1 LRAISTPFFII
12 TTALFIVL
20 FDNLSFF
27 KHVLEV
33 YPFNAGNSGFLLSL
47 GFLLYALLVILFS
60 LVSFKHTV
68 KPVLIFVLILSASV
82 HYFMQSYNI
91 VMDKTMIENTLQTDM
106 KESFELLSIKLFLT
120 LLFLAFIPS
129 FIINKMPLHYR
140 GFKSELWSS
149 FKIILLH
156 FILIVILLFS
166 FSNYYTSFFREHKVL
181 RLYTNPTTSI
191 YNLVSYA
198 YDQVKETNIPMEV
211 IGLDAKITVSPS
223 QIETKRKIVVMVV
236 GEAARADHFS
246 LNGYKKETNPLLKK
260 EDIINFSQLYSC
272 GTTTAVSVP
281 CMFSVYDRSDYNSRK
296 GLHTHNVLD
305 VLSQAGVD
313 VLWRENNSDSKGVA
327 VRLPYENY
335 KKNNLNTMCEGEC
348 RDEGMIV
355 GLDNAIKKNKKDIII
370 VLHQMGNHGPA
381 YYKRYPSAFQEF
393 TPECKTNQ
401 LEECTDEEISN
412 AYDNALLYTDYFL
425 SKVIAFL
432 KQHEDD
438 AQTAMIYMAD
448 HGESLGE
455 NGLYLHG
462 LPYFMAPDHQKHVGA
477 FMWFGKDFPVDTDAL
492 KRKANDPYSHD
503 NLFSTLL
510 GIFNV
515 QTEVY
520 EKEMDILA
528 D

>member
-1 LRAISTPFFII
+1 MI
-12 TTALFIVL
+12 TALFIVL

-27 KHVLEV
+27 EHVIEV
-33 YPFNAGNSGFLLSL
+33 YPVNTTNAGFLISL
-47 GFLLYALLVILFS
+47 GFVLYALLVILFS

-68 KPVLIFVLILSASV
+68 KPVLIFALILSASV

-106 KESFELLSIKLFLT
+106 NESFDLLSIKLFIT
-120 LLFLAFIPS
+120 LFLLALLPS
-129 FIINKMPLHYR
+129 FIIYKIPLRYR
-140 GFKSELWSS
+140 GFKTELWSS
-149 FKIILLH
+149 LKIIILH
-156 FILIVILLFS
+156 FLLIMILLFS

-181 RLYTNPTTSI
+181 RLYTNPTTTI
-191 YNLVSYA
+191 YSLVSYI
-198 YDQVKETNIPMEV
+198 YGQVKETNIPMEI
-211 IGLDAKITVSPS
+211 IGLDAKIVAPS
-223 QIETKRKIVVMVV
+223 SQMERKRKIVVMVV

-246 LNGYKKETNPLLKK
+246 LNGYEKETNPLLKK
-260 EDIINFSQLYSC
+260 ENIINFSEVYSC

-281 CMFSVYDRSDYNSRK
+281 CMFSVYDRSDYDTSK
-296 GLHTHNVLD
+296 GLNTHNVLD

-327 VRLPYENY
+327 VRLSYEYY
-335 KKNNLNTMCEGEC
+335 KKDDLNTVCEGEC
-348 RDEGMIV
+348 RDEGMLV
-355 GLDNAIKKNKKDIII
+355 GLDNALKNNNKDIII

-381 YYKRYPSAFQEF
+381 YYKRYPSAFQKF

-401 LEECTDEEISN
+401 LEACTDEEISN

-432 KQHEDD
+432 KQYEDD

-477 FMWFGKDFPVDTDAL
+477 LMWFGKDFPVDTNTL
-492 KRKANDPYSHD
+492 KQKANNTYSHD

-520 EKEMDILA
+520 EKEKDMLSN
-528 D
+528 